1 MVSRSYRELARRY
14 QTPLFLCLFPQFPHL
29 CIASTHLGHRNS
41 SRNSNSNIG
50 SSLVTAAEI
59 SPSPPPGKT
68 ARKGLT
74 RTLRASL
81 ALLGTP
87 LLALD
92 GQPDTS
98 TKCKSAS
105 EGAVG
110 AVDGG
115 GGGSARHGPGRKS
128 GTMAG
133 GSGGIQGPAVMA
145 ESPAAAAAAAV
156 VAAAPASVSELY
168 EEAIHVLKRALGM
181 LRTEAAAMEAA
192 AAATSAVDAAPE
204 RAFVAAG
211 VDGTAATSHDG
222 GVDRREED
230 VKAET
235 ARVLDALSEAYA
247 RVRRW
252 EQARCSAV
260 RVGRRYRKGRIHG
273 WWRASV

>member
-81 ALLGTP
+81 AFLGTS

-145 ESPAAAAAAAV
+145 ESPAAAAA
-156 VAAAPASVSELY
+156 S
-168 EEAIHVLKRALGM
+168 
-181 LRTEAAAMEAA
+181 
-192 AAATSAVDAAPE
+192 PE
-204 RAFVAAG
+204 RPWRCG
-211 VDGTAATSHDG
+211 RGRTAPPKCVSG
-222 GVDRREED
+222 GASWTR
-230 VKAET
+230 
-235 ARVLDALSEAYA
+235 LGS
-247 RVRRW
+247 
-252 EQARCSAV
+252 RCSAPAA
-260 RVGRRYRKGRIHG
+260 RPG
-273 WWRASV
+273 